1 MVVVAVVVVVV
12 AAPSDSTFSTVAM
25 APQGMYNPVQVL
37 LHAYA
42 YAHII
47 IRTIIMNTTI
57 DYSTTHIRNNN
68 NNKA

>member
-1 MVVVAVVVVVV
+1 MVVVVVVV

-25 APQGMYNPVQVL
+25 ALQGMYNPVQVL